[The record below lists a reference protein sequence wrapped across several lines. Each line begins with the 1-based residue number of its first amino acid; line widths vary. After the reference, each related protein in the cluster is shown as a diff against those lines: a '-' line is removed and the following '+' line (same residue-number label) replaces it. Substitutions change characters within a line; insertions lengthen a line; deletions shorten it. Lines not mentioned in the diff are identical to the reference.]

1 MKKLLYLSAV
11 LLLAF
16 SCNNNMQEEL
26 MPGVLNHVTIGVKP
40 MDLSDL
46 PPATKSEITIDGT
59 VKFAWS
65 EGDVVGMYPNRGAQA
80 YFEMADF
87 AGGDVATF
95 DGGGWAL
102 KSASTYATYYPYA
115 YEFSDRNAIP
125 FKYSDQIQ
133 DGKNNY
139 DHLSDFQH
147 MATGSQVPESGT
159 CNYQMERAEAIVL
172 FKMTLPVQATYNE
185 LTMRI
190 SDGTQI
196 VISTTL
202 DISGEDYVINADETT
217 SLFTLGIHNV
227 TTTSE
232 NEVVTFY
239 AMMPPQ
245 DLSGKTIIFSAN
257 TTDGDCCQGEAEGK
271 NMLNNHAYQYVATLT
286 SDMGSLVEKFGSQNG
301 NW

>member
-1 MKKLLYLSAV
+1 MKKLLCLSAV

-16 SCNNNMQEEL
+16 SCNNSMQDEL

-115 YEFSDRNAIP
+115 YEFTNRNAIP
-125 FKYSDQIQ
+125 FTYSNQLQ
-133 DGKNNY
+133 HGKNNY
-139 DHLSDFQH
+139 DHLSDYQH
-147 MATGSQVPESGT
+147 MATGSQVPVEGA
-159 CNYQMERAEAIVL
+159 CNYQMERAEAVVI
-172 FKMTLPVQATYNE
+172 FKMTLPVPATYDE
-185 LTMRI
+185 LTLRVA
-190 SDGTQI
+190 DGTPI
-196 VISTTL
+196 VVKTTL
-202 DISGEDYVINADETT
+202 DISGEEYVISPEETASIF
-217 SLFTLGIHNV
+217 SLAISNV
-227 TTTSE
+227 TTTTE

-245 DLSGKTIIFSAN
+245 DLSGKTLIFSVN
-257 TTDGDCCQGEAEGK
+257 TTDGDCCQGEVAGK

>member
-1 MKKLLYLSAV
+1 MNKFLYLSAV
-11 LLLAF
+11 LLLAI
-16 SCNNNMQEEL
+16 SCNNGMQDEL
-26 MPGVLNHVTIGVKP
+26 APGTLNHVTIGVKP

-46 PPATKSEITIDGT
+46 PPATKSEIIIDGS

-115 YEFSDRNAIP
+115 YEFSDRHAIP
-125 FKYSDQIQ
+125 FRYTDQLQ
-133 DGKNNY
+133 DGENNY

-147 MATGSQVPESGT
+147 LATGAEVPENGA
-159 CNYQMERAEAIVL
+159 CNYQMERAEAVVI
-172 FKMTLPVQATYNE
+172 FKLILPVAATYNE
-185 LTMRI
+185 LTVKI
-190 SDGTQI
+190 SDGTPM
-196 VISTTL
+196 VVATSL
-202 DISGEDYVINADETT
+202 DISGEQYTITPTETANLF
-217 SLFTLGIHNV
+217 SLAITNV
-227 TTTSE
+227 TTTQE
-232 NEVVTFY
+232 NQEVKFY

-245 DLSGKTIIFSAN
+245 NLSGKTIIISVN
-257 TTDGDCCQGEAEGK
+257 TVDGDCCQAEIAGK